1 MLDDYKTLRLKIMLE
16 ARFLIKIRRNRIEKM
31 IKMKK
36 CLAFVR
42 FVLIFANKI
51 IALWQQK

>member
-1 MLDDYKTLRLKIMLE
+1 
-16 ARFLIKIRRNRIEKM
+16 
-31 IKMKK
+31 MKK

-51 IALWQQK
+51 IALWQQKQN